1 MPMFKD
7 VIKLVSKTFTK
18 DEYLQEIET
27 KTERTV
33 FADKQSV
40 SQSEFFAAG
49 QSGLKAQ
56 YKFVVRL
63 SEYKGENELL
73 FEGKSYTI
81 YRTYEL
87 GENIE
92 LYCEVSYNGN

>member
-1 MPMFKD
+1 MALFKE
-7 VIKLVSKTFTK
+7 VVKLISKTFTV
-18 DEYLQEIET
+18 DEYFREIEVE
-27 KTERTV
+27 TERTI

-56 YKFVVRL
+56 YRFTVRL

-73 FEGKSYTI
+73 FDGKRYAI
-81 YRTYEL
+81 YRTFEK
-87 GENIE
+87 GEDIE
-92 LYCEVSYNGN
+92 LYCELRVGV

>member
-1 MPMFKD
+1 MFKY
-7 VIKLVSKTFTK
+7 VIKLVSKIFTV
-18 DEYLQEIET
+18 DEYFQEIET
-27 KTERTV
+27 ITERTV

-63 SEYKGENELL
+63 SEYKSENELL

-81 YRTYEL
+81 YRTYEI

-92 LYCEVSYNGN
+92 LYCELRVGGT